1 MPGPWGALGRPGEGR
16 GGGRPSPWLGEND
29 APPLFGDGKGWP
41 SAFWGRERPGAE
53 ASSGGQVGGEERK
66 VAKVHKNVIIV
77 KVFWV
82 WGQVV
87 LGYKPQVI
95 HESKAKIAQK
105 LNGALQKCSK

>member
-1 MPGPWGALGRPGEGR
+1 MRQRRPFAKHWVFFL
-16 GGGRPSPWLGEND
+16 GGRSCGNAGLLPGLGC
-29 APPLFGDGKGWP
+29 L
-41 SAFWGRERPGAE
+41 
-53 ASSGGQVGGEERK
+53 SGGELRAPGGEERK

-82 WGQVV
+82 WVQVA

-95 HESKAKIAQK
+95 HESEAKIAQK